1 MYISNPRDSSEDPD
15 YVHPGNAQI
24 QKNAF
29 PNRQIARDEIIAV
42 RIASACVDTTATCR
56 GVNRFCKELT
66 IYM

>member
-29 PNRQIARDEIIAV
+29 PNRQIALVTRLSPYALRPLV
-42 RIASACVDTTATCR
+42 NTTATCR